1 MYRFDVIESQIPY
14 SKVVDRDD
22 KFSKG
27 KGESNKEFAANGGLF
42 VLVRVNGTVKD
53 KRFSLPILLKNGLK
67 GAPQG
72 AIRISQDE
80 YKPLLD
86 FVDSNFNK
94 IPDDK
99 NVANKPRRAP
109 FKFSM
114 IGLKP
119 GDVVYFEHGDIPV
132 TVVSENTVAFDNGIY
147 TLSRFCKNFMPEEG
161 SENREYQGPAHFT
174 LNGKTLDEIRKEK
187 ENK

>member
-1 MYRFDVIESQIPY
+1 M
-14 SKVVDRDD
+14 
-22 KFSKG
+22 
-27 KGESNKEFAANGGLF
+27 F
-42 VLVRVNGTVKD
+42 VLIRANGTVKD
-53 KRFSLPILLKNGLK
+53 KRYSLPILLKNGLK

-86 FVDSNFNK
+86 FVDSNFDK
-94 IPDDK
+94 IPMDINASK
-99 NVANKPRRAP
+99 KPRRAP

-114 IGLKP
+114 VGLKP
-119 GDVVYFEHGDIPV
+119 GDVVFFEHGDIPV
-132 TVVSENTVAFDNGIY
+132 TVVSENTVSYNNEIY
-147 TLSRFCKNFMPEEG
+147 TLSRFCKHYMPEEG

-174 LNGKTLDEIRKEK
+174 LNGKTLDELRKEK